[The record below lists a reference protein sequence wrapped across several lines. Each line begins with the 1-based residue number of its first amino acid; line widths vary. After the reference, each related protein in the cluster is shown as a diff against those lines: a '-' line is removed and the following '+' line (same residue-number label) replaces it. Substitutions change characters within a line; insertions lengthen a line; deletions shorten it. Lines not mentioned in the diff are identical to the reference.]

1 MLSVKTYVV
10 TAPDLVVAIQRNSKN
25 LLFSPLVA
33 AIIPRLH
40 GYDKDVTSTITKNM
54 KDENGEWAN
63 THPMNMAS
71 YVHLLPGP
79 NLNSMIRNMQK
90 TLNPLM
96 DQLQEQT
103 KSDEEIVIGL
113 FAWIKQ
119 SFGLATTEAIYGG
132 ENPFKLSPE
141 LLDNFWYV

>member
-1 MLSVKTYVV
+1 MLSVKTYVI
-10 TAPDLVVAIQRNSKN
+10 TAPDLVIAVQRNSKN

-33 AIIPRLH
+33 AVLPRFF
-40 GYDKDVTSTITKNM
+40 GYTKDVISRITKNM

-63 THPMNMAS
+63 THPMNLHN

-79 NLNSMIRNMQK
+79 KLVAMIGTMQN

-96 DQLQEQT
+96 NQLQQQT
-103 KSDEEIVIGL
+103 KGDEETVIGL

-132 ENPFKLSPE
+132 ENPFKLQPE
-141 LLDNFWYV
+141 LIKSFWYV